1 MPSLYIVADT
11 PAGYGLFKAS
21 DRKLLKRDD
30 LRQKLANVEAVTEAL
45 RLKSFEKF
53 TSPTVALEEAA
64 ALVNGKVP
72 QTLSE
77 LLANIKDPGDATIA
91 IPDPR
96 LSSGIRALPGFEAA
110 SLYASSS
117 SDSKTEDI
125 FRAIREH
132 LDSLIPESA
141 STFEKVAL
149 GLSHSVHRHKLKF
162 SADKV
167 DVMVIQAVKLI
178 EDMDRELN
186 VYAMRTREWYGW
198 HFPEMGKLIS
208 DHVAY
213 ARVIITAGRRDGF
226 SEADLTTVLPEE
238 IAEAV
243 KAAAEISMGTDV
255 SDEDLENVKL
265 LAAQVIQY
273 SEYRSQISNF
283 LENRMR
289 ALAPNLT
296 ALVGWL
302 VGAKLIAHAG
312 SLRNLSM
319 SPASTIQILGAEK
332 ALFRALKTKHNTPKY
347 GILYN
352 SSLVGQASQKTKG
365 KIARMLAA
373 KTALGLRIDAIEPI
387 MRNEDEEEAAATAAA
402 AADQDEEEKSL
413 FGITQ
418 RTRLENRLRMLDGK
432 PLLPKGVAVGPDGQI
447 KGPGAFSVN
456 EARGYNDEADG
467 IANGTPKPSKK
478 PLIEEVLDQTNGGA
492 ESDDDAMDVDEE
504 KDKKKKKKSKEE
516 KKAKKNKDKSTES
529 AEPDYEKLAASV
541 DLSVKRFRKKL
552 EKGEITINADG
563 SVEISKKKNKE
574 DGKSGEKRKRDDDV
588 EPEEGSKKKKHKK
601 KKGEA

>member
-1 MPSLYIVADT
+1 M
-11 PAGYGLFKAS
+11 
-21 DRKLLKRDD
+21 
-30 LRQKLANVEAVTEAL
+30 
-45 RLKSFEKF
+45 
-53 TSPTVALEEAA
+53 
-64 ALVNGKVP
+64 NGKVP

-77 LLANIKDPGDATIA
+77 LLSNIKDPGEATIA

-96 LSSGIRALPGFEAA
+96 LSTGIRTLPGFESA

-117 SDSKTEDI
+117 NDPKTEDI
-125 FRAIREH
+125 YRAIREH
-132 LDSLIPESA
+132 LDSLIPESS

-167 DVMVIQAVKLI
+167 DVMVIQAIKLI

-198 HFPEMGKLIS
+198 HFPEMGKLVS

-213 ARVIITAGRRDGF
+213 SRVVLTAGRRDGIA
-226 SEADLTTVLPEE
+226 EADLTECLPEE

-243 KAAAEISMGTDV
+243 KAAAEISMGTDI
-255 SDEDLENVKL
+255 SDEDIENVML

-273 SEYRSQISNF
+273 AEYRAQISNF

-312 SLRNLSM
+312 SLKSLSM

-352 SSLVGQASQKTKG
+352 SSLVGQASQKVKG

-373 KTALGLRIDAIEPI
+373 KTALGLRIDALGPLVDDDK
-387 MRNEDEEEAAATAAA
+387 EDEATKTAEQEEEEAG
-402 AADQDEEEKSL
+402 L
-413 FGITQ
+413 FGIAQ
-418 RTRLENRLRMLDGK
+418 RTRLENRLRMLDNK

-447 KGPGAFSVN
+447 QEGSSANAFSVSDT
-456 EARGYNDEADG
+456 RGYNTEADG
-467 IANGTPKPSKK
+467 VAKK
-478 PLIEEVLDQTNGGA
+478 PLIEEVLDQKNGDV
-492 ESDDDAMDVDEE
+492 SDEDAMDVDA
-504 KDKKKKKKSKEE
+504 DKKKKKEKKEKKKD
-516 KKAKKNKDKSTES
+516 KKAKDDE
-529 AEPDYEKLAASV
+529 ADADEPDYEAIAESMG
-541 DLSVKRFRKKL
+541 LSVKKLKRKI
-552 EKGEITINADG
+552 EKGEITLGAEAAAK
-563 SVEISKKKNKE
+563 SPKKEKSDKKE
-574 DGKSGEKRKRDDDV
+574 KKRKRDGD
-588 EPEEGSKKKKHKK
+588 EEEASKKKHKK
-601 KKGEA
+601 KKGQDA

>member
-1 MPSLYIVADT
+1 MSNASSVYSL
-11 PAGYGLFKAS
+11 S
-21 DRKLLKRDD
+21 LK
-30 LRQKLANVEAVTEAL
+30 Q
-45 RLKSFEKF
+45 FQKF
-53 TSPTVALEEAA
+53 TSPAVALEEAA

-72 QTLSE
+72 QTMSE
-77 LLANIKDPGDATIA
+77 LLSKIKDPGEATIA

-96 LSSGIRALPGFEAA
+96 LSTGIRTLPGFESA

-117 SDSKTEDI
+117 SDPKTEDI
-125 FRAIREH
+125 YRAIREH
-132 LDSLIPESA
+132 LDSLIPESQ

-167 DVMVIQAVKLI
+167 DVMVVQAIKLI

-198 HFPEMGKLIS
+198 HFPEMGKLVS

-213 ARVIITAGRRDGF
+213 ARVVLTAGRRDGF
-226 SEADLTTVLPEE
+226 PDADLAECLPEE
-238 IAEAV
+238 IAEAA
-243 KAAAEISMGTDV
+243 KAAAEISMGTDI
-255 SDEDLENVKL
+255 SDEDIENVML

-273 SEYRSQISNF
+273 AEYRAQISNF

-312 SLRNLSM
+312 SLKSLSM

-373 KTALGLRIDAIEPI
+373 KTALGLRIDALGPLIGVE
-387 MRNEDEEEAAATAAA
+387 NEDEEMKSAE
-402 AADQDEEEKSL
+402 QEDEENGL
-413 FGITQ
+413 FGIAQ
-418 RTRLENRLRMLDGK
+418 RTRLENRLRMLDNK
-432 PLLPKGVAVGPDGQI
+432 PLLPKGVNVGPDGQI
-447 KGPGAFSVN
+447 QGPGAFSVQ
-456 EARGYNDEADG
+456 EARGYNAEADG
-467 IANGTPKPSKK
+467 VANGTPAKK
-478 PLIEEVLDQTNGGA
+478 PLIEEVLDQKNGDAG
-492 ESDDDAMDVDEE
+492 DDDMDVDTPKKKEK
-504 KDKKKKKKSKEE
+504 KDKKEKKKKR
-516 KKAKKNKDKSTES
+516 KSEAADEA
-529 AEPDYEKLAASV
+529 AEPDYEQIAESMG
-541 DLSVKRFRKKL
+541 LSVKKLKRKI
-552 EKGEITINADG
+552 EKGEITLGADG
-563 SVEISKKKNKE
+563 AEKSSKKEDKKE
-574 DGKSGEKRKRDDDV
+574 KKRKRDED
-588 EPEEGSKKKKHKK
+588 EESSEKKKHKK
-601 KKGEA
+601 KKGQDA

>member
-1 MPSLYIVADT
+1 MPSLYVVADT

-30 LRQKLANVEAVTEAL
+30 LRAKLASVEAVTEAL

-53 TSPTVALEEAA
+53 SSPTIALEEAA

-72 QTLSE
+72 PTLSE
-77 LLANIKDPGDATIA
+77 LLATIKDPGEATIA

-96 LSSGIRALPGFEAA
+96 LSTGIRTLPGFEDT
-110 SLYASSS
+110 SIYASSS
-117 SDSKTEDI
+117 NDPKTEDI
-125 FRAIREH
+125 YRAIREH
-132 LDSLIPESA
+132 LNSLIPESHG
-141 STFEKVAL
+141 TFEKVAL

-198 HFPEMGKLIS
+198 HFPEMSKLIS

-213 ARVIITAGRRDGF
+213 SSVILTAGRRDGF
-226 SEADLTTVLPEE
+226 PEADLTECLPEE

-243 KAAAEISMGTDV
+243 KSAAEISMGTDI
-255 SDEDLENVKL
+255 SDEDIENVQL
-265 LAAQVIQY
+265 LAAQVVQY
-273 SEYRSQISNF
+273 SEYRAQISNF
-283 LENRMR
+283 LENRMQ

-302 VGAKLIAHAG
+302 VGAKLIAHTG
-312 SLRNLSM
+312 SLKSLAL

-347 GILYN
+347 GIIYN
-352 SSLVGQASQKTKG
+352 SSLVGQASQKVKG

-373 KTALGLRIDAIEPI
+373 KTALGLRIDALGPLMNED
-387 MRNEDEEEAAATAAA
+387 NEDETTKAVE
-402 AADQDEEEKSL
+402 QDDEEKSL

-418 RTRLENRLRMLDGK
+418 RTRLENRLRVLDGK
-432 PLLPKGVAVGPDGQI
+432 PMLPKGVAVGPDGQI
-447 KGPGAFSVN
+447 KGGANAFAVSDT
-456 EARGYNDEADG
+456 RGYNVGADG
-467 IANGTPKPSKK
+467 VANGTPKK
-478 PLIEEVLDQTNGGA
+478 PLIEEVLEQNDS
-492 ESDDDAMDVDEE
+492 EDEDAMDVDE
-504 KDKKKKKKSKEE
+504 DKKKKEKKKEKKSKSKATAEE
-516 KKAKKNKDKSTES
+516 T
-529 AEPDYEKLAASV
+529 AEPDYEKLAESLG
-541 DLSVKRFRKKL
+541 LSVKKLKRKI
-552 EKGEITINADG
+552 EKGELNADG
-563 SVEISKKKNKE
+563 TPKDGKKKEK
-574 DGKSGEKRKRDDDV
+574 KRKRDDDA
-588 EPEEGSKKKKHKK
+588 EEEEAAEADESSSKKKHKK
-601 KKGEA
+601 KKSQKA

>member
-1 MPSLYIVADT
+1 MS
-11 PAGYGLFKAS
+11 
-21 DRKLLKRDD
+21 
-30 LRQKLANVEAVTEAL
+30 
-45 RLKSFEKF
+45 
-53 TSPTVALEEAA
+53 
-64 ALVNGKVP
+64 
-72 QTLSE
+72 
-77 LLANIKDPGDATIA
+77 NIKDPGDSTIA

-178 EDMDRELN
+178 EDMDKELN

-213 ARVIITAGRRDGF
+213 ARVIITAGRRQGF
-226 SEADLTTVLPEE
+226 TEADLTTVLPEE

-255 SDEDLENVKL
+255 SDEDLENVQL
-265 LAAQVIQY
+265 LAAQVVQY

-352 SSLVGQASQKTKG
+352 SSLVGQASQKMKG

-373 KTALGLRIDAIEPI
+373 KTALGLRIDAIEPF
-387 MRNEDEEEAAATAAA
+387 MKEDEEDEATPAVE
-402 AADQDEEEKSL
+402 QDEEEKSL

-447 KGPGAFSVN
+447 KGPGQFSVK
-456 EARGYNDEADG
+456 EARAYNDEADG
-467 IANGTPKPSKK
+467 ITNGTPKPSKK
-478 PLIEEVLDQTNGGA
+478 PLIEEVLDQANGDA
-492 ESDDDAMDVDEE
+492 ESDDEMDVDDE
-504 KDKKKKKKSKEE
+504 KDKKKEKKKKSKEE
-516 KKAKKNKDKSTES
+516 KSEKKSKKNKGKSAES

-541 DLSVKRFRKKL
+541 NLSVKKFKKKL
-552 EKGEITINADG
+552 DKGEITINADG
-563 SVEISKKKNKE
+563 TAEVSKKKEKS
-574 DGKSGEKRKRDDDV
+574 KSGEKRKRDDDDDV
-588 EPEEGSKKKKHKK
+588 EPEPEEGSKKKKHKK
-601 KKGEA
+601 KKGVEA

>member
-1 MPSLYIVADT
+1 M
-11 PAGYGLFKAS
+11 
-21 DRKLLKRDD
+21 
-30 LRQKLANVEAVTEAL
+30 
-45 RLKSFEKF
+45 KSFEKF

-72 QTLSE
+72 QTMAE

-141 STFEKVAL
+141 SSFEKIAL

-167 DVMVIQAVKLI
+167 DVMVIQAIKLI

-226 SEADLTTVLPEE
+226 VEADLTTVLPEE
-238 IAEAV
+238 IAEAA

-255 SDEDLENVKL
+255 SDEDLENVQL

-273 SEYRSQISNF
+273 SEYRTQISNF

-312 SLRNLSM
+312 SLRSLSM
-319 SPASTIQILGAEK
+319 SAASTIQILGAEK

-352 SSLVGQASQKTKG
+352 SSLVGQASQKMKG

-387 MRNEDEEEAAATAAA
+387 MKDEAEEDSAAAPATE
-402 AADQDEEEKSL
+402 QDEEEKGL

-447 KGPGAFSVN
+447 KGPNAFAVSD
-456 EARGYNDEADG
+456 ARGYNTDADG
-467 IANGTPKPSKK
+467 VTNGTPKSSKK
-478 PLIEEVLDQTNGGA
+478 PLIEEVLDQAN
-492 ESDDDAMDVDEE
+492 SDSDEDAMDVDDA
-504 KDKKKKKKSKEE
+504 KDKKKKKKKSKEE
-516 KKAKKNKDKSTES
+516 KKAKKNKDKSAED
-529 AEPDYEKLAASV
+529 AEPDFEKLAASV
-541 DLSVKRFRKKL
+541 DLSVKKFKKKL

-563 SVEISKKKNKE
+563 TVDLGKKKSKS
-574 DGKSGEKRKRDDDV
+574 DDKSGEKRKRDEEV
-588 EPEEGSKKKKHKK
+588 EPDEGSKKKKHKK
-601 KKGEA
+601 KKGDA